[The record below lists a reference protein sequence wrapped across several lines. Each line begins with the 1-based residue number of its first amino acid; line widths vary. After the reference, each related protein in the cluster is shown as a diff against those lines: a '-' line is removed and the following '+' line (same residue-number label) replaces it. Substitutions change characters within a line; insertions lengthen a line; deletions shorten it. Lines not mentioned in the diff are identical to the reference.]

1 MDENKLRA
9 EIRKAIISEYF
20 YQKPSLHESYAVNV
34 QPGEFSAVF
43 IEPFKNAVKNAFVEL
58 KKIAATALT
67 TLRVAFTL
75 NQNKSELIIARHK
88 DRMKNFEQESK
99 ALYDALGGD
108 GAAADYNALKFLAS
122 PGTAMAK
129 ALAGASLG
137 TIEVAK
143 EIGIGDKA
151 IDVVKGDKT
160 AEQGVMDR
168 REQDGPIKRL
178 IRNLENL
185 FFLESISAAEN
196 LLVESVAEDMTSQIL
211 AGQMGP
217 MINQAREEL
226 AEDLQSYADLVSSI
240 AAQNAFLTVMGRVE
254 TAESPEKG
262 LQQMEQAL
270 LTLKSQD
277 PESAKEFQALPSMI
291 KSEAEKLA
299 KDKTFIDEIKADDA
313 EVETTDIDRKA
324 LQAVMGETFS
334 NSFSDYTQAINDNN
348 SLLESTLLE
357 LVPTGEI
364 DEELAAGLESLNR
377 NFMPAVREAEKIM
390 QKKVIV

>member
-1 MDENKLRA
+1 
-9 EIRKAIISEYF
+9 
-20 YQKPSLHESYAVNV
+20 
-34 QPGEFSAVF
+34 
-43 IEPFKNAVKNAFVEL
+43 
-58 KKIAATALT
+58 
-67 TLRVAFTL
+67 
-75 NQNKSELIIARHK
+75 
-88 DRMKNFEQESK
+88 
-99 ALYDALGGD
+99 
-108 GAAADYNALKFLAS
+108 
-122 PGTAMAK
+122 
-129 ALAGASLG
+129 
-137 TIEVAK
+137 
-143 EIGIGDKA
+143 
-151 IDVVKGDKT
+151 
-160 AEQGVMDR
+160 
-168 REQDGPIKRL
+168 
-178 IRNLENL
+178 
-185 FFLESISAAEN
+185 FLESISAAEN